1 MLERQEV
8 FHKTL
13 TVIYEKEGHDYWVD
27 KKVLVRLL
35 NNILGREEYKLN
47 LSPTSH
53 DPCVALNSDMYEIN
67 ASDNFEKFIL
77 LKNNHFKIATREE
90 LLEEYEKRKTK
101 LIREA
106 TKMGIIN
113 KKLKTH
119 GQGQVFDVNEF
130 KENYFE

>member
-8 FHKTL
+8 F
-13 TVIYEKEGHDYWVD
+13 YEVLEMTYEIEGYSRWVSKEE
-27 KKVLVRLL
+27 LVPIL
-35 NNILGREEYKLN
+35 NRKLGRIEYTLD
-47 LSPTSH
+47 LRPSSH
-53 DPCVALNSDMYEIN
+53 DVCSMLNRDMDDIN
-67 ASDNFEKFIL
+67 ASDDFEKFIL

-119 GQGQVFDVNEF
+119 GQGQVFDVDAF